1 LLLEDE
7 EVEEEEGFFSRF
19 LLSLEGG
26 GKGRRRR
33 RRRRRRRGE
42 VRDDRWCALL
52 TPFISYLHMHTN
64 QTREKYGTIYLPSL
78 SFPYAQ
84 GF

>member
-26 GKGRRRR
+26 GKGRRR